1 MTNTPINE
9 LVSDLIS
16 TGNLLGIS
24 LPRDSTTLK
33 PQATDYKL
41 DQWGLIR
48 KQGESIVK
56 FNKRVI
62 NSKIWSTHDNSIYDL
77 SIAGANNITQR
88 TDLASDEYYFTYAG
102 NATKQSRVTGRAVP
116 VKGIAPYFRIGAS
129 YIGNQGNDPNWWPS
143 DGCVPVISAKAPIG
157 QAAQEDQTT
166 TNGVFDYSDTSKA
179 VKGIWQYN
187 QPVQGW
193 DHNDFVGLDVT
204 KHRDRTN
211 ADKVQTFYEDLYV
224 KLHGLNA

>member
-116 VKGIAPYFRIGAS
+116 V
-129 YIGNQGNDPNWWPS
+129 
-143 DGCVPVISAKAPIG
+143 ISAKAPIG

-211 ADKVQTFYEDLYV
+211 ADKVKTFYEDLYV